1 MAGDGRQGR
10 GTVNSV
16 TFLQNTF
23 VRQQPGVGSAILFMA
38 TKGATAELTQADP
51 VRKDGLVWWPLV
63 HPNGVSGWSAR
74 KTATATLFTVAM
86 EQFEPAIAFTLS
98 WEGGYVNDFFDAG
111 GETNM
116 GISKKSYPDLDIKNL
131 TVEQAKAIY
140 YEDYWLPSKAY
151 LDDYP
156 ACVIRLDIAVLMGV
170 ARSLLFVG
178 VEPIKII
185 AAQLTHIT
193 HFTQF
198 ERYGRGWVRRTADL
212 LHLLEVGRS

>member
-1 MAGDGRQGR
+1 M
-10 GTVNSV
+10 NSV

-23 VRQQPGVGSAILFMA
+23 VRQQPGVSSVILFM
-38 TKGATAELTQADP
+38 TTIGATATLTPADP
-51 VRKDGLVWWPLV
+51 VRKAGLTWWPLV

-74 KTATATLFTVAM
+74 QTATATLFTVAM
-86 EQFEPAIAFTLS
+86 EQFEQAIAFTLS
-98 WEGGYVNDFFDAG
+98 WEGGYVNDPNDPG
-111 GETNM
+111 GETKY
-116 GISKKSYPDLDIKNL
+116 GISKKSYGHLDIKNL

-178 VEPIKII
+178 VEPVKII

>member
-1 MAGDGRQGR
+1 M
-10 GTVNSV
+10 NSV
-16 TFLQNTF
+16 TFIQNTF
-23 VRQQPGVGSAILFMA
+23 VRQQPDFGSTILFMA
-38 TKGATAELTQADP
+38 TKGATATLTPADP
-51 VRKDGLVWWPLV
+51 VRKDGLTWWPLV
-63 HPNGVSGWSAR
+63 HPNGVAGWSAR
-74 KTATATLFTVAM
+74 QTATATLFTVAM
-86 EQFEPAIAFTLS
+86 EQFAQAIEFTLS
-98 WEGGYVNDFFDAG
+98 WEGGYVNDPGDAG

-116 GISKKSYPDLDIKNL
+116 GISKRSYPDLDIKNL

-140 YEDYWLPSKAY
+140 YADYWLPSRAY

-156 ACVIRLDIAVLMGV
+156 TCTIRFDIAVLMGV
-170 ARSLLFVG
+170 ARSLLFIG
-178 VEPIKII
+178 VEPVKII

>member
-1 MAGDGRQGR
+1 M
-10 GTVNSV
+10 NSV

-23 VRQQPGVGSAILFMA
+23 VRQQPGVGSTILFMA
-38 TKGATAELTQADP
+38 AKGTTAELTQADP
-51 VRKDGLVWWPLV
+51 VRKDGLTWWPLV

-74 KTATATLFTVAM
+74 QTATATLFTVAM
-86 EQFEPAIAFTLS
+86 EQFEQAIAFTLS
-98 WEGGYVNDFFDAG
+98 WEGGYVNDPNDPG
-111 GETNM
+111 GETKY
-116 GISKKSYPDLDIKNL
+116 GISKKSYGHLDIKNL
-131 TVEQAKAIY
+131 TVEQAEAIY
-140 YEDYWLPSKAY
+140 YEDYWLPSRAY

-156 ACVIRLDIAVLMGV
+156 TCAIRLDIAVLMGV